1 MARTKIK
8 TNKKFFSN
16 KRRTLEQRGIIEGYR
31 SGLEASVASQLNAL
45 GVGYRYEEVKINYVI
60 PASNHYYLA
69 DFVLDNGIIVETKG
83 RWLPHDRKKH
93 LYIRQCNPELDIRFV
108 FSNSKTKIA
117 KGSNTTY
124 AMWCERHNFKY
135 ADKTIPKEWLNEK
148 AK

>member
-1 MARTKIK
+1 MKKKQVKVNRK
-8 TNKKFFSN
+8 T
-16 KRRTLEQRGIIEGYR
+16 RDPELRGIIEGYR
-31 SGLEASVASQLNAL
+31 SGLEASVASQLNAS
-45 GVGYRYEEVKINYVI
+45 GVEYQYEKVKINYVI

-69 DFVLDNGIIVETKG
+69 DFVLANGIIVETKG

-108 FSNSKTKIA
+108 FSNSRTKIA

-124 AMWCERHNFKY
+124 AMWCERHGFKY
-135 ADKTIPKEWLNEK
+135 ADKEIPKEWLNEK